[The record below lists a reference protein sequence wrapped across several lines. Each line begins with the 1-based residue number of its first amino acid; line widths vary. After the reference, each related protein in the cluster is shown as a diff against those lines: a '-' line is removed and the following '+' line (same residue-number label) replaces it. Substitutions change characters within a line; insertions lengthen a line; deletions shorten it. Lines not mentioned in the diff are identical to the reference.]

1 MDLISH
7 EITAPLTPIKAYAE
21 MLKDEKFGDL
31 GEIQKQKL
39 KTIDDN
45 SRELI
50 QLVTNMSGY
59 KKFALGKQQLK
70 LEKVDIKKIIHEAH
84 LFFSSELDSHGM
96 KINSTFSK
104 PLWLMCDSTLL
115 FQVFTNFLKLAFYTI
130 SKKSGKIIVNV
141 WERKSEVE
149 ITFSYNEKLL
159 SQVLL
164 NKVFSKSYRIDT
176 KNLKTNSGLA
186 LALSHNIQIIN
197 AHGGKIWCDD
207 KSEEF
212 SSIIF
217 TLPTNGKELQ

>member
-1 MDLISH
+1 
-7 EITAPLTPIKAYAE
+7 
-21 MLKDEKFGDL
+21 MLKEEKFGEL

-39 KTIDDN
+39 KTIDEN

-59 KKFALGKQQLK
+59 QKFTLGKQILK
-70 LEKVDIKKIIHEAH
+70 LETIDIKKIIHEAH

-104 PLWLMCDSTLL
+104 PLWLDCDSALL

-141 WERKSEVE
+141 WERNNEVE

-159 SQVLL
+159 SHNLL
-164 NKVFSKSYRIDT
+164 NKVFSKSYRPDT
-176 KNLKTNSGLA
+176 KNLKSNSGLG

-197 AHGGKIWCDD
+197 AHGGKIWYDETSD
-207 KSEEF
+207 EF
-212 SSIIF
+212 SSILF
-217 TLPTNGKELQ
+217 TLPKNRRESE